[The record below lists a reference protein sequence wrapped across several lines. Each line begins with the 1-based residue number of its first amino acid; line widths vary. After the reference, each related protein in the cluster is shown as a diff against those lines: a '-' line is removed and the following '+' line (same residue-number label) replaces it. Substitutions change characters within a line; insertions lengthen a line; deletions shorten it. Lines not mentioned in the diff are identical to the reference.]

1 MKREEIRKG
10 VCQAACEL
18 KLYLLYLKGLGF
30 DGVPLS
36 EGSLQRLDQPLDQP
50 LNGRGEVPAV
60 ESLEAIREDLGDCR
74 RCKLHQSR
82 KHIVFGD
89 GNPEARLVF
98 VGEGPG
104 HEEDVQGLPFVGRA
118 GQLLTKIINAID
130 LSREDVY
137 ICNIIKCRP
146 PGNRNPERD
155 EIESCLPFLRRQ
167 LKSIQPQYICALGTF
182 AAQTLLQTKTPI
194 SKLRGTFHPYQGIQ
208 LMPTYH
214 PAFLL
219 RNPNKKRDVWE
230 DVQKLQV
237 AYNQP

>member
-1 MKREEIRKG
+1 MRPEELRKG

-18 KLYLLYLKGLGF
+18 KSYLLYLKGLGF

-36 EGSLQRLDQPLDQP
+36 EGRLQQLDRQLGQP
-50 LNGRGEVPAV
+50 LNQEGEVPTV
-60 ESLEAIREDLGDCR
+60 ESLEAICKDLGDCR
-74 RCKLHQSR
+74 RCKLHKSR

-130 LSREDVY
+130 LRREDVY

-146 PGNRNPERD
+146 PGNRNPDRD
-155 EIESCLPFLRRQ
+155 EIASCLPFLQRQ
-167 LKSIQPQYICALGTF
+167 LKSIRPQYICALGTF

-230 DVQKLQV
+230 DVQKLQA
-237 AYNQP
+237 AYNQR